1 MTVAFDDWALSVVQG
16 VFFEFLACNLRHNTT
31 EGTHFNRGMS
41 GDGWMSAGV
50 ANVLY
55 FNKHGDGQAA
65 NRKCT
70 AHTRHRTRVR
80 AQVPVG
86 LPWSRQVLQL

>member
-1 MTVAFDDWALSVVQG
+1 MEAMGPALPPGFGSRYEPTDNSNPREVNWETG
-16 VFFEFLACNLRHNTT
+16 A
-31 EGTHFNRGMS
+31 G
-41 GDGWMSAGV
+41 GWENG
-50 ANVLY
+50 Y
-55 FNKHGDGQAA
+55 IGDGQAA

-86 LPWSRQVLQL
+86 LPWSRRFCYSGMQV

>member
-1 MTVAFDDWALSVVQG
+1 MLKYQPAPFLSNAPPPG
-16 VFFEFLACNLRHNTT
+16 E
-31 EGTHFNRGMS
+31 
-41 GDGWMSAGV
+41 
-50 ANVLY
+50 ANWETGADSWENGY
-55 FNKHGDGQAA
+55 IGDGQAA

-86 LPWSRQVLQL
+86 LPWSRRFCYSGIPA